1 MTTRR
6 KLLPTSAPKYVPP
19 EFLEEFARHG
29 WQHVERMFGKPS
41 VRVYRAVLGAK
52 RMAEARKRYLAEEAS
67 GKRSTAMAA
76 FGSSKA
82 SLRTVRG

>member
-19 EFLEEFARHG
+19 EFLDEFAAHG

-41 VRVYRAVLGAK
+41 VRIYRAVVGAK
-52 RMAEARKRYLAEEAS
+52 RMAECRKRYLREH
-67 GKRSTAMAA
+67 GR
-76 FGSSKA
+76 
-82 SLRTVRG
+82 